1 MNRLNYHHLQYFWL
15 VAKERSLSRASARLR
30 LAPSTLSGQ
39 IHSFER
45 VLGQQLFA
53 RVGRRLE
60 LTDAGRLV
68 YRYADDIFTLG
79 TEMQDAL
86 QDHPAGLPLR
96 LQVGI
101 VDAVPKMV
109 ASVLLR
115 PVLSMPER
123 VVLTCIEGPPER
135 LLTCLSTH
143 EVDVVFADAPCTA
156 HPTIKVLSHLL
167 TRCPVVILGTKE
179 HARRYRKN
187 FPRSLRGAPLLLPTP
202 QANLHRS
209 MEQWLSEYSIT
220 PKIMGEF
227 DDQAL
232 LVELGQAGLGLFP
245 VPAAIGRRSAVAFRS
260 IALASLPISTS
271 PSMRSPLNAAS
282 RIRLSQPSVRTTSM
296 CDA

>member
-15 VAKERSLSRASARLR
+15 VAKEQSLARASARLR

-39 IHSFER
+39 IHAFER

-60 LTDAGRLV
+60 LTDAGRMV

-101 VDAVPKMV
+101 ADAVPKMV
-109 ASVLLR
+109 ASALLR

-123 VVLTCIEGPPER
+123 VILTCVEGPPER
-135 LLTCLSTH
+135 LLSSLTTH
-143 EVDVVFADAPCTA
+143 EVDIVFADAPCTA
-156 HPTIKVLSHLL
+156 HPGIKVLSQLL
-167 TRCPVVILGTKE
+167 MQCPIVIMGTKG

-202 QANLHRS
+202 YANLHRS
-209 MEQWLSEYSIT
+209 MEQWLSEHSIT
-220 PKIMGEF
+220 PLIMGEF

-245 VPAAIGRRSAVAFRS
+245 VPATIERAICSRFPVHRVGVVTEIQESFYAITVERRIAHPAVVA
-260 IALASLPISTS
+260 ICKKHIH
-271 PSMRSPLNAAS
+271 
-282 RIRLSQPSVRTTSM
+282 
-296 CDA
+296 

>member
-15 VAKERSLSRASARLR
+15 VAKEHSLARASARLR

-39 IHSFER
+39 IHAFER

-60 LTDAGRLV
+60 LTDVGRLV

-79 TEMQDAL
+79 TEMQDAIL
-86 QDHPAGLPLR
+86 DHPAGLPLR

-101 VDAVPKMV
+101 ADAVPKMV
-109 ASVLLR
+109 ASVLLQ
-115 PVLSMPER
+115 PVLAIPER
-123 VVLTCIEGPPER
+123 MILTCVEDTPER
-135 LLTCLSTH
+135 LLALLTTH
-143 EVDVVFADAPCTA
+143 EVDIIFADAPCTA
-156 HPTIKVLSHLL
+156 HPRVNVLSHLL
-167 TRCPVVILGTKE
+167 MRGPVVIVGTKE
-179 HARRYRKN
+179 HARRYRKG

-202 QANLHRS
+202 HANLHRS
-209 MEQWLSEYSIT
+209 MEQWLSEHSIT

-245 VPAAIGRRSAVAFRS
+245 VPAAIERTICSRFPVQRVGVITEVQESFYAITVERRISHPAVAA
-260 IALASLPISTS
+260 ICKNHIHA
-271 PSMRSPLNAAS
+271 
-282 RIRLSQPSVRTTSM
+282 
-296 CDA
+296 

>member
-1 MNRLNYHHLQYFWL
+1 MNRLNYHHLHYFWL
-15 VAKERSLSRASARLR
+15 VAKEQSLTRASARLR

-39 IHSFER
+39 IHAFER

-60 LTDAGRLV
+60 LTYVGRLV

-86 QDHPAGLPLR
+86 QDHPGGRPLR

-101 VDAVPKMV
+101 ADAIPKPMT
-109 ASVLLR
+109 SLLLQ
-115 PVLSMPER
+115 PVLAMKER

-135 LLTCLSTH
+135 LLESLSSH
-143 EVDVVFADAPCTA
+143 EVDIVFADAPCTA

-167 TRCPVVILGTKE
+167 VRCPVVIMGTKA
-179 HARRYRKN
+179 HARRFRKG
-187 FPRSLRGAPLLLPTP
+187 FPLSLRGAPLLLPTS

-209 MEQWLSEYSIT
+209 MEQWLSEHSIT
-220 PKIMGEF
+220 PQIMGEF

-232 LVELGQAGLGLFP
+232 LVEMGHAGLGLFP
-245 VPAAIGRRSAVAFRS
+245 IPAAIERTICSRFPVHRIGVISDIHESFYALTAERRVSHPAVAA
-260 IALASLPISTS
+260 ICENHIH
-271 PSMRSPLNAAS
+271 
-282 RIRLSQPSVRTTSM
+282 
-296 CDA
+296 